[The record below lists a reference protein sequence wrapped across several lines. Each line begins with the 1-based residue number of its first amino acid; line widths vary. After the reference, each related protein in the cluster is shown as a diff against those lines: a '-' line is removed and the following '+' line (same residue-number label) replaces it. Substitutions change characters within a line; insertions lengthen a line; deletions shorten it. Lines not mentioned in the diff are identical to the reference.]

1 MKRTRLS
8 FLHKKHKKTLSHGA
22 ITPTAAALQSV
33 LSVTH
38 IDTSSQPSQPN
49 RTESNSSAT
58 QPKDDRDSIA
68 SNKKDDETPPTSP
81 EDAEP
86 QKRKGVFG
94 RWKE

>member
-8 FLHKKHKKTLSHGA
+8 FLHKKHKNTLSHGT
-22 ITPTAAALQSV
+22 ITPTAAAL
-33 LSVTH
+33 LSATH

-68 SNKKDDETPPTSP
+68 SNNKKDDETPPTSP